1 MSALP
6 ATGRPARLG
15 LRPLVAGLAIVIGF
29 AGLILVG
36 NPMQVAG
43 ALRTAAP
50 QILVGVLALTVA
62 YYLLQG
68 ARWYFLLRQ
77 AGSRLP
83 LRRVLLLNM
92 AGQAMTAVLPLGD
105 LTRAALA
112 GEESGIGFGKAAATV
127 TVQELLFTLTLV
139 LATLP
144 GMLAFHAGAPAA
156 VIALAGIGGALAILV
171 VPDLFRP
178 VHRLLARTPLLNR
191 AAEPV
196 AQLREQTVVL
206 LRQPGTVAW
215 TVLDA
220 ARAGIGVLTLWLIL
234 RSLGADSIGVQGAA
248 FVLGLSYVGGAI
260 SVIPGGVGATEA
272 SVVGL
277 LVLQGVE
284 PGTAV
289 AAALLQRLFTTGP
302 STLLGVAAWWLVR
315 HPFHHQT
322 RRNEMA
328 GNSNI
333 LIRLSEYLIGTERQP
348 VPAERELDVRYA
360 QEAERWHLGR
370 AQRRLLQRSEQ
381 ETPEI
386 AA

>member
-1 MSALP
+1 MSELP
-6 ATGRPARLG
+6 AAARPARLG
-15 LRPLVAGLAIVIGF
+15 IRPLVAGVAIVIGF

-36 NPMQVAG
+36 NPAQVAG
-43 ALRTAAP
+43 ALRTAAL
-50 QILVGVLALTVA
+50 QILAGVLALAVA

-68 ARWYFLLRQ
+68 ARWHLLLRQ

-92 AGQAMTAVLPLGD
+92 AGQAMTAILPLGD
-105 LTRAALA
+105 LARAALA

-127 TVQELLFTLTLV
+127 TVQELLFTLVLV
-139 LATLP
+139 LATVP

-178 VHRLLARTPLLNR
+178 VHGLLARTPLLSR
-191 AAEPV
+191 VAEPV
-196 AQLREQTVVL
+196 AQLREQTVIL
-206 LRQPGTVAW
+206 LRQPGTGAW
-215 TVLDA
+215 TALDA

-234 RSLGADSIGVQGAA
+234 RSLGADSIGIQGAA

-289 AAALLQRLFTTGP
+289 AAALLQRVFTTGP
-302 STLLGVAAWWLVR
+302 STVLGVAAWWLVR
-315 HPFHHQT
+315 HPFHQT
-322 RRNEMA
+322 RRNDMA
-328 GNSNI
+328 TSTNI

-348 VPAERELDVRYA
+348 VAAERELDARHA
-360 QEAERWHLGR
+360 HEAERWHVGR
-370 AQRRLLQRSEQ
+370 AQRRLQQSEQ
-381 ETPEI
+381 VRETPQI

>member
-6 ATGRPARLG
+6 RVGRPARLG
-15 LRPLVAGLAIVIGF
+15 IRPLVAGLAVVIGF
-29 AGLILVG
+29 AGLVLVG
-36 NPMQVAG
+36 NPMQVLG

-50 QILVGVLALTVA
+50 GILIGVLALTVV
-62 YYLLQG
+62 YYLFQG
-68 ARWYFLLRQ
+68 TRWYVLLRQ

-105 LTRAALA
+105 LARAALA
-112 GEESGIGFGKAAATV
+112 GEESGIGFGKAAAAV
-127 TVQELLFTLTLV
+127 TVQELLFTLLLV

-144 GMLAFHAGAPAA
+144 GMLAFHEGAPAA
-156 VIALAGIGGALAILV
+156 VIALAGIGAALAILV

-178 VHRLLARTPLLNR
+178 VHRLLARTPLLKR
-191 AAEPV
+191 VADPV
-196 AQLREQTVVL
+196 WQLREQTVVL
-206 LRQPGTVAW
+206 LRQPGTSAW

-234 RSLGADSIGVQGAA
+234 RSLGADSISIQGAA

-289 AAALLQRLFTTGP
+289 AAALLQRVFTTGP
-302 STLLGVAAWWLVR
+302 STVLGVAAWWLVR
-315 HPFHHQT
+315 HPSHHHT
-322 RRNEMA
+322 RRHEVTNT
-328 GNSNI
+328 SNI
-333 LIRLSEYLIGTERQP
+333 ITRLSDYLVGTERHP
-348 VPAERELDVRYA
+348 LPEERALVAERAL
-360 QEAERWHLGR
+360 EAERWHVGR
-370 AQRRLLQRSEQ
+370 AQRRVEREQ
-381 ETPEI
+381 HDPQI

>member
-1 MSALP
+1 MDAVSALP
-6 ATGRPARLG
+6 VAVRPARLG
-15 LRPLVAGLAIVIGF
+15 IRPMVAGLAVVIGF

-50 QILVGVLALTVA
+50 GILVGVLALTVV
-62 YYLLQG
+62 YYLFQG
-68 ARWYFLLRQ
+68 ARWYVLLRQ

-127 TVQELLFTLTLV
+127 TVQELLFTLLLV

-144 GMLAFHAGAPAA
+144 GMLAFHQGATAA
-156 VIALAGIGGALAILV
+156 VIAMAGIGAALAILV

-178 VHRLLARTPLLNR
+178 VHRALARTPVLGR
-191 AAEPV
+191 VADPV

-206 LRQPGTVAW
+206 LRQPGTGAW

-289 AAALLQRLFTTGP
+289 AAALLQRVFTTGP
-302 STLLGVAAWWLVR
+302 STVLGVAAWWLVR
-315 HPFHHQT
+315 HPFHQT
-322 RRNEMA
+322 RSQQMA
-328 GNSNI
+328 RTSNI
-333 LIRLSEYLIGTERQP
+333 ITRLSEYLIGTERQP
-348 VPAERELDVRYA
+348 LPDERAV
-360 QEAERWHLGR
+360 EAERWHVGR
-370 AQRRLLQRSEQ
+370 AQRRLQPAEQ
-381 ETPEI
+381 DDPKI